1 MIHRYN
7 NKKIKYEFTDSN
19 YTGARRRSLFFIRDI
34 ASNKVYAANLKL
46 EIKADVGYDTCEP
59 LTRSSLRVATYDFY
73 RLGDTIL
80 ERDKPQDTRLKLSKP
95 ASLVRDVKP

>member
-7 NKKIKYEFTDSN
+7 NKKFKYEFTDSN

-46 EIKADVGYDTCEP
+46 EIKPDSGYDTCEP
-59 LTRSSLRVATYDFY
+59 LTRSNLRVATYDFY
-73 RLGDTIL
+73 RLGDTTL
-80 ERDKPQDTRLKLSKP
+80 ERDRPEAMRLKLYQP
-95 ASLVRDVKP
+95 QSLRGNP